1 MPTTQMIIRLDA
13 NTKTNLSK
21 LARSEGKN
29 TSQVVRELIEK
40 YVQDRNI
47 DVYIDDLWNR
57 VGQKLKAQN
66 VKEDDIKRVI
76 RDVRAVKK

>member
-13 NTKTNLSK
+13 NTKTNLTK
-21 LARSEGKN
+21 LAKSEGKN

>member
-13 NTKTNLSK
+13 NTKTNLTK
-21 LARSEGKN
+21 LAKSEGKN

-47 DVYIDDLWNR
+47 DGYIDDLWKR

-66 VKEDDIKRVI
+66 VKENDIKRAI